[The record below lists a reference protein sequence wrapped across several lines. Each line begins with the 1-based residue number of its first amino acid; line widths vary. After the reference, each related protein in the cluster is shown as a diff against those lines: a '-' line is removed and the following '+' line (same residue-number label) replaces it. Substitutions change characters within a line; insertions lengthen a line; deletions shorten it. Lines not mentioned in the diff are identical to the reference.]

1 MLRILISE
9 PHEDVRQLLVRMVS
23 RLGHEP
29 VLMTVPAPEQL
40 TSADILLV
48 EPASPVSAVLAQA
61 ASIAVP
67 ALGLICASVSAPP
80 AELTELGVEFDAFL
94 VKPFT
99 IDQLDGA
106 IKQALRSR
114 RRGPRPLGFDSQDVA

>member
-9 PHEDVRQLLVRMVS
+9 PHEDVRQLLVRMVG

-29 VLMTVPAPEQL
+29 VSMTVPVPEQL
-40 TSADILLV
+40 TNADILLV
-48 EPASPVSAVLAQA
+48 EPASPVGAVLAQA

-67 ALGLICASVSAPP
+67 ALALICASVSAPP
-80 AELTELGVEFDAFL
+80 TELTELGVQFDAFL

-99 IDQLDGA
+99 IDQLDAA
-106 IKQALRSR
+106 IEQALRTR
-114 RRGPRPLGFDSQDVA
+114 RHDPRLFGFDSQDVA